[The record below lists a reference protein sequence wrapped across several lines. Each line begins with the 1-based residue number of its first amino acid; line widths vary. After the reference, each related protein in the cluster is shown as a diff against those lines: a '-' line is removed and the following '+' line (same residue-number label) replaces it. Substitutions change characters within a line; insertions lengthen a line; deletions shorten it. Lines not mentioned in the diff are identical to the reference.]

1 MNVRKYEQRI
11 RKTSES
17 RGKKYEVRNM
27 ADIRAVSLDTNRKV
41 AEIEDKPL
49 SSVAGISPVR
59 KGTSIVL
66 RQIWSD

>member
-1 MNVRKYEQRI
+1 MNVRKYEKS
-11 RKTSES
+11 RKKTTES

-27 ADIRAVSLDTNRKV
+27 ADITAVSLDTNGKV

-49 SSVAGISPVR
+49 SSAAGISPTR

-66 RQIWSD
+66 RQIWSG